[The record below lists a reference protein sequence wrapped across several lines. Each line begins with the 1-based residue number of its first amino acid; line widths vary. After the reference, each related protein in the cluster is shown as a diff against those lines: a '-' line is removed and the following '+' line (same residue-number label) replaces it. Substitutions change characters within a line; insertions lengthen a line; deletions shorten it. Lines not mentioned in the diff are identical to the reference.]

1 MKSDLHIPA
10 QSFLSAVS
18 DNSLFATGL
27 PYQRLAGSTDAFRVR
42 WEQSFLMVINVD
54 TVPAAQPSLCP
65 RLFRASE
72 RVRRGLEAAAA
83 WPPCLRPRA
92 TSN

>member
-1 MKSDLHIPA
+1 MRSDLHIPA

-54 TVPAAQPSLCP
+54 TVPAAQPSLLSATLS
-65 RLFRASE
+65 RERA
-72 RVRRGLEAAAA
+72 RAA
-83 WPPCLRPRA
+83 WAGGSRRVAAMPSPQGHV
-92 TSN
+92 